1 MSLTNT
7 NNEKQKLEEWAAKN
21 SDERVFDEV
30 SNNTNSYWVMREENI
45 TDLYEYD
52 FKTLPEFENLCRNI
66 WKNTIDEEIMKIV
79 AVSVFKYQFESTAA
93 VVEKE
98 EIETSGSLPEYIYVF

>member
-30 SNNTNSYWVMREENI
+30 SNNTNS
-45 TDLYEYD
+45 
-52 FKTLPEFENLCRNI
+52 
-66 WKNTIDEEIMKIV
+66 
-79 AVSVFKYQFESTAA
+79 
-93 VVEKE
+93 
-98 EIETSGSLPEYIYVF
+98 